1 VDYFES
7 TPANHVLVRIRI
19 NELGSRSG
27 VTSFQFHSSRFFSL
41 LLPRPQTSHLSAK
54 KFKMRAQQSLTI
66 ELFEITAQVR
76 STIAIISG
84 GTQGLGLAIARRLA
98 RDGAAGMIISGRN
111 AEKGEGAAENLRSIG
126 TDCLFLKADVSTAND
141 CYRLVDTALKR
152 LGNVNGLENS
162 AGIGDRGT
170 LLDTSLELWD
180 RQLNTNARGP
190 FLLMQGVVRHLVET
204 GQPGS
209 IVNILSM
216 VAHCGHSYLTPYS
229 ASKGALA
236 TLTKN
241 VANAFAAKRIRCNGI
256 LTGWMDTPGESA
268 TQQKFHGVGEDWLA
282 KAEAAQPMGQLVKP
296 DQLAGLVAYLLSPES
311 GVMTGALV
319 DYDQHVAGAYPE

>member
-1 VDYFES
+1 MSDNYFLR
-7 TPANHVLVRIRI
+7 N
-19 NELGSRSG
+19 
-27 VTSFQFHSSRFFSL
+27 
-41 LLPRPQTSHLSAK
+41 
-54 KFKMRAQQSLTI
+54 
-66 ELFEITAQVR
+66 R
-76 STIAIISG
+76 STIAIVTG
-84 GTQGLGLAIARRLA
+84 ATQGLGMAIAARLA
-98 RDGAAGMIISGRN
+98 REGAPGLVISGRD
-111 AEKGEGAAENLRSIG
+111 AEKGEGAAEKLCSLG
-126 TDCLFLKADVSTAND
+126 TDCLFVKADVSSADD
-141 CYRLVDTALKR
+141 CHKLFDTALKR
-152 LGNVNGLENS
+152 FGRVNGLVNS
-162 AGIGDRGT
+162 AGLADRGT

-180 RQLNTNARGP
+180 RHFNTNVRGP
-190 FLLMQGVVRHLVET
+190 FLLMQDLVKQLIEI

-216 VAHCGHSYLTPYS
+216 TVHCGQSYLTPYS

-241 VANAFAAKRIRCNGI
+241 VANAFAGKRIRCNGI

-319 DYDQHVAGAYPE
+319 DYDQRVAGAYPE

>member
-1 VDYFES
+1 MSDDYFLR
-7 TPANHVLVRIRI
+7 N
-19 NELGSRSG
+19 
-27 VTSFQFHSSRFFSL
+27 
-41 LLPRPQTSHLSAK
+41 
-54 KFKMRAQQSLTI
+54 
-66 ELFEITAQVR
+66 R
-76 STIAIISG
+76 STIAIITG

-98 RDGAAGMIISGRN
+98 REGAPGMAISGRN
-111 AEKGEGAAENLRSIG
+111 EEKGEGVAEKLRSIG
-126 TDCLFLKADVSTAND
+126 TDCLFVKADVSTAND

-152 LGNVNGLENS
+152 FGNVNGLVNS
-162 AGIGDRGT
+162 AGIADRGT

-180 RQLNTNARGP
+180 RHFNTNARGP

-216 VAHCGHSYLTPYS
+216 VAHCGQSYLTPYS

-319 DYDQHVAGAYPE
+319 DYDQHVAGAYHE